1 MDRLYSIRLVLL
13 LSFLLFSLSISAQ
26 KTFDIDHVEDKQM
39 IPMEYLNMLTDPG
52 GQLTISDILLPENQS
67 QFKGHLL
74 SSDLKVKNENEAYW
88 ATFKLSGSKLENG
101 NWVLEAPDCNTSY
114 LDLYYVLD
122 GRVVNCMESGAMR
135 KHDKR
140 NFSHKNFVVELPRV
154 KGDIQFYSR
163 ISSSLQ
169 NQFLFNVVQYKYFTS
184 YSLSEY
190 ITLGFFYGIIF
201 ILSFYN
207 FLLFVV
213 NKKRINLWYA
223 IYALSCMLVCT
234 AEDGLGFQY
243 LWPDFPAFNY
253 FNIHH
258 SPSVLLVC
266 FLIYAT
272 DFLELNKRQPVF
284 FKLILAFSLLSI
296 LLSFSNGSFVN
307 ATSSAIYFI
316 PFVLIYI
323 ANIIDVWK
331 GFKPAR
337 YFLFA
342 FSFTIMGIFV
352 FFYRKFGDVD
362 WSTVGPV
369 QIILLVYALNFAL
382 LIEVVLLSIAQAL
395 KIRMESEMHRMN
407 ISNKEI
413 RLRNIFNSS
422 FNALLVY
429 DLNSRKITDAN
440 IRASK
445 LFRHS
450 NNQLKQMD
458 LDNLIKLPKDFPY
471 PKSKTMKAVVSNN
484 ANSKVNH
491 SFEADCFDAEGNHI
505 SCEITLSSLTDDSYN
520 SFVIAVKDISE
531 RKAAEEILKLK
542 MAEISEK
549 NERLESYIDSN
560 SELENFAYV
569 ASHDMKQPIRSIK
582 SFTQILKKH
591 LEKNNLIDD
600 KSEEYL
606 NFVIGGAT
614 NLDNLVRDLLEHSKI
629 TSMSEVSFKQYSMD
643 DIMLSVNLNL
653 NRQIKENSVTINTHN
668 LPTIKMES
676 TRIIQLLQNLFSNA
690 IKFRKEDTPCII
702 DLCAEE
708 QADHWLFSLTDNGI
722 GIQEK
727 YQDEIFQIF
736 RKLHDSRSFDGNGIG
751 LATCKKIVEQHGG
764 SIWVKSE
771 YKVGTTFF
779 FTIKKNLDT
788 FNLMLVPDKEKV
800 LN

>member
-1 MDRLYSIRLVLL
+1 
-13 LSFLLFSLSISAQ
+13 
-26 KTFDIDHVEDKQM
+26 
-39 IPMEYLNMLTDPG
+39 
-52 GQLTISDILLPENQS
+52 
-67 QFKGHLL
+67 
-74 SSDLKVKNENEAYW
+74 
-88 ATFKLSGSKLENG
+88 
-101 NWVLEAPDCNTSY
+101 
-114 LDLYYVLD
+114 
-122 GRVVNCMESGAMR
+122 
-135 KHDKR
+135 
-140 NFSHKNFVVELPRV
+140 
-154 KGDIQFYSR
+154 
-163 ISSSLQ
+163 
-169 NQFLFNVVQYKYFTS
+169 
-184 YSLSEY
+184 
-190 ITLGFFYGIIF
+190 
-201 ILSFYN
+201 
-207 FLLFVV
+207 
-213 NKKRINLWYA
+213 
-223 IYALSCMLVCT
+223 
-234 AEDGLGFQY
+234 
-243 LWPDFPAFNY
+243 
-253 FNIHH
+253 
-258 SPSVLLVC
+258 
-266 FLIYAT
+266 
-272 DFLELNKRQPVF
+272 
-284 FKLILAFSLLSI
+284 
-296 LLSFSNGSFVN
+296 
-307 ATSSAIYFI
+307 
-316 PFVLIYI
+316 
-323 ANIIDVWK
+323 
-331 GFKPAR
+331 
-337 YFLFA
+337 
-342 FSFTIMGIFV
+342 
-352 FFYRKFGDVD
+352 
-362 WSTVGPV
+362 
-369 QIILLVYALNFAL
+369 
-382 LIEVVLLSIAQAL
+382 
-395 KIRMESEMHRMN
+395 
-407 ISNKEI
+407 
-413 RLRNIFNSS
+413 
-422 FNALLVY
+422 LLVY